1 MPPFGFGKKQESQS
15 FATDITDKK
24 DLEEIKKI
32 RHMLN
37 PNEEVFVV
45 ARQSRLKPGGSKL
58 TPNVVFATDRRI
70 IIKDPSMLGLREDI
84 VDIPYDM
91 ISSVRIDKVCFS
103 SNIIFRAP
111 GLISSGRR
119 GKIDRLMMVDK
130 DEIKREQVGAD
141 EERIITAIPKNKAED
156 LLEVIR
162 NGMDRDR
169 EVYRHQE
176 QPQQQP
182 STISIE
188 RRIPTNE
195 TRFDKEENVIIKALF
210 MILVTIIG
218 SFPLLQLPPK
228 VMAQAPPSE
237 TAKVLVAVA

>member
-1 MPPFGFGKKQESQS
+1 MPPLGFDKKDEQQLPSNLI
-15 FATDITDKK
+15 TDTSITDKD

-32 RHMLN
+32 AHMLN

-91 ISSVRIDKVCFS
+91 ISSVRIDKGMFS
-103 SNIIFRAP
+103 SNIMFKAP
-111 GLISSGRR
+111 GLVNSSRR
-119 GKIDRLMMVDK
+119 GKLDKLMMVDG
-130 DEIKREQVGAD
+130 DEIRREQVG
-141 EERIITAIPKNKAED
+141 EEEDGIITAIPKDKAEE

-169 EVYRHQE
+169 EVYSQQQQQS
-176 QPQQQP
+176 QPQ
-182 STISIE
+182 SLSIADEITKLANLKE
-188 RRIPTNE
+188 RRIISE
-195 TRFDKEENVIIKALF
+195 DEFQQMKQDLIK
-210 MILVTIIG
+210 
-218 SFPLLQLPPK
+218 K
-228 VMAQAPPSE
+228 RR
-237 TAKVLVAVA
+237 

>member
-1 MPPFGFGKKQESQS
+1 LGFDKKDEQQLPSNLI
-15 FATDITDKK
+15 TDTSITDKD

-32 RHMLN
+32 AHMLN

-91 ISSVRIDKVCFS
+91 ISSVRIDKGMFS
-103 SNIIFRAP
+103 SNIMFKAP
-111 GLISSGRR
+111 GLVNSSRR
-119 GKIDRLMMVDK
+119 GKLDKLMMVDG
-130 DEIKREQVGAD
+130 DEIRREQVG
-141 EERIITAIPKNKAED
+141 EEEDGIITAIPKDKAEE

-169 EVYRHQE
+169 EVYSQQQQQS
-176 QPQQQP
+176 QPQ
-182 STISIE
+182 SLSIADEITKLANLKE
-188 RRIPTNE
+188 RRIISE
-195 TRFDKEENVIIKALF
+195 DEFQQMKQDLIK
-210 MILVTIIG
+210 
-218 SFPLLQLPPK
+218 K
-228 VMAQAPPSE
+228 RR
-237 TAKVLVAVA
+237 

>member
-1 MPPFGFGKKQESQS
+1 MPPLGFDKKDEQQLPSNLI
-15 FATDITDKK
+15 TDTSITDKD

-32 RHMLN
+32 AHMLN

-91 ISSVRIDKVCFS
+91 ISSVRIDKGMFS
-103 SNIIFRAP
+103 SNIMFKAP
-111 GLISSGRR
+111 GLVNSSRR
-119 GKIDRLMMVDK
+119 GKLDKLMMVDG
-130 DEIKREQVGAD
+130 DEIRREQVG
-141 EERIITAIPKNKAED
+141 EEEDGIITAIPKDKAEE

-169 EVYRHQE
+169 EVYSQQQS
-176 QPQQQP
+176 QPQ
-182 STISIE
+182 SLSIADEITKLANLKE
-188 RRIPTNE
+188 RRIISE
-195 TRFDKEENVIIKALF
+195 DEFQQMKQDLIK
-210 MILVTIIG
+210 
-218 SFPLLQLPPK
+218 K
-228 VMAQAPPSE
+228 RR
-237 TAKVLVAVA
+237 